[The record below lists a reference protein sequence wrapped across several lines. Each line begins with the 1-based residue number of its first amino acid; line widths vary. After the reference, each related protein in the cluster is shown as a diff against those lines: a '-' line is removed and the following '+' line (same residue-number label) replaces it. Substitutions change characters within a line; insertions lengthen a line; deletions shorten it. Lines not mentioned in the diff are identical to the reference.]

1 MRTATAT
8 AVAAKREEAIYSP
21 HCTVGGINQ
30 LPPALG
36 TPASRRLSQGRFAR
50 DPLPVVKG
58 NCWRSGLGFLSCAS
72 EWPWRSGLPLI
83 SFAAEW
89 RWSGI
94 ASLSFASEW
103 RWSGIAL
110 PSFASDGITSLRA
123 LEGHC
128 RAFLMGIGWAL
139 VGIGGHWWAL
149 VGIGTGIVSKGEAR

>member
-1 MRTATAT
+1 MPTEARPPHTAMPHTADAALRPPHRRIAASPHRRIAATPHRRAVRTATAT

-110 PSFASDGITSLRA
+110 PSFAS
-123 LEGHC
+123 
-128 RAFLMGIGWAL
+128 
-139 VGIGGHWWAL
+139 GG
-149 VGIGTGIVSKGEAR
+149 R